1 MQFLILI
8 YENKT
13 KQILCI
19 NLPVSTGVVIKGL
32 AVF

>member
-8 YENKT
+8 YENK